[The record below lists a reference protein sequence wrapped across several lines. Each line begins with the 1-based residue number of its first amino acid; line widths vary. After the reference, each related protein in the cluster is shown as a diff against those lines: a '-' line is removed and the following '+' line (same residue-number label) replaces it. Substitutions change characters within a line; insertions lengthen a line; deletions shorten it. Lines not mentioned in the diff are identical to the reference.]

1 MPWAHE
7 AALRSGSDST
17 VQRLAAAG
25 GKALGGGVSARAD
38 MGAVRYLMRPD
49 GPRDSCKSVLS
60 GGRCISVLR
69 MPAFD
74 TTPPG
79 MGGRLK
85 PRCARHGNFTPPR
98 IAPSRPQA
106 GVSLCTDEVMAK
118 TACPLFLDGWVPL
131 AALFGRLLWGIPT
144 GGSWRTLQSRFA
156 PFGRIVRERISVAGY
171 DRAWSGVF
179 QGSAGAWSSPLTTKP
194 SSRGG

>member
-118 TACPLFLDGWVPL
+118 QLVRCFWTDGYRSPPYL
-131 AALFGRLLWGIPT
+131 AVFDAVKPHRRVLAHPP
-144 GGSWRTLQSRFA
+144 GSLARQGTYFSR
-156 PFGRIVRERISVAGY
+156 RM
-171 DRAWSGVF
+171 
-179 QGSAGAWSSPLTTKP
+179 
-194 SSRGG
+194 

>member
-98 IAPSRPQA
+98 IAPSCPQA
-106 GVSLCTDEVMAK
+106 GVSLCTDEVIAK
-118 TACPLFLDGWVPL
+118 QLVLLFCGRMGTAR
-131 AALFGRLLWGIPT
+131 RLIWPSLMGKSP
-144 GGSWRTLQSRFA
+144 Q
-156 PFGRIVRERISVAGY
+156 AGL
-171 DRAWSGVF
+171 
-179 QGSAGAWSSPLTTKP
+179 GA
-194 SSRGG
+194 SSRVAFAG

>member
-1 MPWAHE
+1 
-7 AALRSGSDST
+7 
-17 VQRLAAAG
+17 
-25 GKALGGGVSARAD
+25 
-38 MGAVRYLMRPD
+38 
-49 GPRDSCKSVLS
+49 
-60 GGRCISVLR
+60 

-131 AALFGRLLWGIPT
+131 TALFGRLLWGIPT

-156 PFGRIVRERISVAGY
+156 PFGRIVRERISVAGC
-171 DRAWSGVF
+171 DRAWPGVF
-179 QGSAGAWSSPLTTKP
+179 QGSAGGKKKAP
-194 SSRGG
+194 SLCRQREGLFYATFSKIFQKIFYPIDFP